1 MGEEKRGGP
10 KGALAASP
18 LFRRKLLEIAGTEE
32 KEAEESV
39 FRQSD
44 QVNQA
49 NNSTSLIKNVDIALA
64 ETEKENLREIITD
77 NVVETSFQSQSIYQ
91 DENNNIS
98 LVEVKVEIP
107 SIKSGINDC
116 TLMSKEK
123 DNRKKSK
130 VSEVFE
136 KSKLEKTRE
145 DKRRQEKRRVEKR
158 IEEKRRE
165 KKRSEEKPVDTDKIR
180 KKNFS
185 KRGLKST
192 LVGSPIF
199 LQKLSAAAATKENRE
214 KEKMF
219 QKCDQDNHRQN
230 GIKSRIT
237 NDPNILE
244 VFTDDVELENIK
256 DYQFT
261 SNKTA
266 TKTAS
271 SQPGMNTD
279 DNGIALLDVKEM
291 IVDIKNEVNK
301 SDTDKSGGYT
311 SASVREI
318 SKSTETIFKHFHS
331 WPSNDQIVDTETC
344 SENSGKDVQD
354 EVHKVTDKKEIRLIK
369 SNNAKEQDIT
379 PSNKERKSEI
389 ENGRQLNMDTSSI
402 ISTAEARSL
411 DNPSSSSENQ
421 IKILL
426 KKPPSSPSHIAAKRR
441 DKMNKIIKGRRSL
454 YNSRNDNLLNMEKYE
469 ANTENL
475 EKHDPCESFE
485 FNLLASA
492 NAYSNDEH
500 LPQSNKNELS
510 GESDEN
516 TETLSEA
523 STAVIDNTIFMK
535 DIVHLSSKLLKIDES
550 RIEDNNSDL
559 SIKKPRLSQEQQMK
573 DLREEMK
580 MSSKYTESN
589 DQFLDEFSVN
599 WFVDTNP
606 QLPTIT
612 NKTNLQ
618 PKFNL
623 EGDAAKSFDQK
634 ANTFKSNV
642 SILQDKSNKSDWKQK
657 LIQPRVHN
665 LENKREESSL
675 DIIQK
680 STVNDEIESS
690 QKQNTNDSSMTKLLK
705 ISERTMTT
713 PTKND
718 SSDINKKEAYDG
730 IDERSPDDVKHF
742 PPPKPKLTLNS
753 KKKKWK
759 SIYNQPLTSERTMT
773 TPTKMIFLIL

>member
-64 ETEKENLREIITD
+64 KTEKENLREIITD

-91 DENNNIS
+91 DEKNNIS

-145 DKRRQEKRRVEKR
+145 EKKKEDKRREEKRS
-158 IEEKRRE
+158 EEKRRE
-165 KKRSEEKPVDTDKIR
+165 KSHVQPVDTDKIR

-261 SNKTA
+261 SNKA
-266 TKTAS
+266 GTKTAS

-279 DNGIALLDVKEM
+279 DNGIALLD
-291 IVDIKNEVNK
+291 
-301 SDTDKSGGYT
+301 
-311 SASVREI
+311 
-318 SKSTETIFKHFHS
+318 
-331 WPSNDQIVDTETC
+331 
-344 SENSGKDVQD
+344 
-354 EVHKVTDKKEIRLIK
+354 
-369 SNNAKEQDIT
+369 
-379 PSNKERKSEI
+379 
-389 ENGRQLNMDTSSI
+389 SSI
-402 ISTAEARSL
+402 ISTAEAISL
-411 DNPSSSSENQ
+411 DNPSPSSE
-421 IKILL
+421 
-426 KKPPSSPSHIAAKRR
+426 
-441 DKMNKIIKGRRSL
+441 
-454 YNSRNDNLLNMEKYE
+454 
-469 ANTENL
+469 
-475 EKHDPCESFE
+475 
-485 FNLLASA
+485 
-492 NAYSNDEH
+492 
-500 LPQSNKNELS
+500 
-510 GESDEN
+510 
-516 TETLSEA
+516 
-523 STAVIDNTIFMK
+523 
-535 DIVHLSSKLLKIDES
+535 
-550 RIEDNNSDL
+550 
-559 SIKKPRLSQEQQMK
+559 
-573 DLREEMK
+573 
-580 MSSKYTESN
+580 
-589 DQFLDEFSVN
+589 
-599 WFVDTNP
+599 
-606 QLPTIT
+606 
-612 NKTNLQ
+612 
-618 PKFNL
+618 
-623 EGDAAKSFDQK
+623 
-634 ANTFKSNV
+634 
-642 SILQDKSNKSDWKQK
+642 KQ
-657 LIQPRVHN
+657 
-665 LENKREESSL
+665 
-675 DIIQK
+675 
-680 STVNDEIESS
+680 
-690 QKQNTNDSSMTKLLK
+690 
-705 ISERTMTT
+705 
-713 PTKND
+713 
-718 SSDINKKEAYDG
+718 
-730 IDERSPDDVKHF
+730 
-742 PPPKPKLTLNS
+742 
-753 KKKKWK
+753 
-759 SIYNQPLTSERTMT
+759 
-773 TPTKMIFLIL
+773 